1 MDENDKVMTTAL
13 AQDYLRGRM
22 QELGFGDQYYLRLRH
37 FVLRPREKI
46 TIHADVHLYLLIHPP
61 FMVRIQSQYGIY
73 DLTVDNVNELQYEH
87 QGIIEVE
94 NYASHL
100 QHVQFI
106 QVIIQNNDYAPT
118 RSKV

>member
-1 MDENDKVMTTAL
+1 MTTAL
-13 AQDYLRGRM
+13 AQEYLRGRM
-22 QELGFGDQYYLRLRH
+22 AELGFPDQYYLRLRH
-37 FVLRPREKI
+37 YVLQPKQEI
-46 TIHADVHLYLLIHPP
+46 IIHADVHLFLLIQPP
-61 FMVRIQSQYGIY
+61 VMVRVQSEYGIY

-106 QVIIQNNDYAPT
+106 QVIIQNNDYAPD
-118 RSKV
+118 RRKI